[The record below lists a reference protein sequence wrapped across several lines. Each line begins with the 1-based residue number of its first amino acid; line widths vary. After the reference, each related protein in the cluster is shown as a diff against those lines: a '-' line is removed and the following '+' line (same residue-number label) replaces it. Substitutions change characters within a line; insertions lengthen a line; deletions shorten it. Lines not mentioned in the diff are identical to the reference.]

1 MIEEE
6 MELIQLKEKSEQIN
20 TNKLYI
26 RKTDHTSKKGS
37 IVNQTEQHRESFKN
51 RWFSN
56 TEKDYDCLIN
66 VKNIANNV
74 VEENVNSRG
83 FNNHHQSF
91 SFDNNDVSNNKV
103 QDQNIALNKSNY
115 LTYDKKVKA
124 FNNIKPDYDS
134 YIENAKLQSQNSKK
148 SINQNSNERIQVV
161 SPQPQVSKESFNKMT
176 RYVNNSFRKEKM
188 TGRKNSN
195 YTFSSHSRK
204 DQFKDTLGNSL
215 QRKGKH
221 TSKSEIKPYWYLILD
236 GIKSERPFSVKSNNS
251 SSQREGFAGVL
262 SCDSISVAS
271 MGKQEINL
279 SSIMAKNKEFKE
291 ELHKSRKNN
300 ATLRLRITK
309 YQKETNDLRNDKLEM
324 LNKIEKLEKAR
335 DQDKHYIAQQEKEI
349 HNLHQQLRNQN
360 KNILEDPEKVE
371 LRNTLDKVIEVKMKY
386 EKIIKACSKY
396 SCHIECLF
404 P

>member
-1 MIEEE
+1 
-6 MELIQLKEKSEQIN
+6 
-20 TNKLYI
+20 
-26 RKTDHTSKKGS
+26 
-37 IVNQTEQHRESFKN
+37 
-51 RWFSN
+51 
-56 TEKDYDCLIN
+56 
-66 VKNIANNV
+66 
-74 VEENVNSRG
+74 
-83 FNNHHQSF
+83 
-91 SFDNNDVSNNKV
+91 
-103 QDQNIALNKSNY
+103 
-115 LTYDKKVKA
+115 
-124 FNNIKPDYDS
+124 
-134 YIENAKLQSQNSKK
+134 
-148 SINQNSNERIQVV
+148 
-161 SPQPQVSKESFNKMT
+161 
-176 RYVNNSFRKEKM
+176 
-188 TGRKNSN
+188 
-195 YTFSSHSRK
+195 
-204 DQFKDTLGNSL
+204 
-215 QRKGKH
+215 
-221 TSKSEIKPYWYLILD
+221 
-236 GIKSERPFSVKSNNS
+236 
-251 SSQREGFAGVL
+251 
-262 SCDSISVAS
+262 